1 MTYRQLLLATGTC
14 TGLLIAAASLAM
26 PINVPMPDLASA
38 ISLIDDDE
46 SDGDDNRQWLRR
58 NDDDDSHRAS
68 GRRDDDDE
76 DDDEDDD
83 DDDDGREG
91 RDGAMQPQSDTA
103 PANGLFTP
111 GAKPK
116 VQLN

>member
-1 MTYRQLLLATGTC
+1 MTYRKLILAAGTC

-26 PINVPMPDLASA
+26 PINVPMPDFASA
-38 ISLIDDDE
+38 ISLVDDDE
-46 SDGDDNRQWLRR
+46 SDGDDNRQKLRL
-58 NDDDDSHRAS
+58 NDDDENRRAS
-68 GRRDDDDE
+68 GERDDDDE
-76 DDDEDDD
+76 GGDDDDER
-83 DDDDGREG
+83 DGRN
-91 RDGAMQPQSDTA
+91 GAMQPQNDTA

>member
-1 MTYRQLLLATGTC
+1 MTYRALLLATGAGA
-14 TGLLIAAASLAM
+14 GLLIGAASLAM
-26 PINVPMPDLASA
+26 PINAPMPDVASA

-46 SDGDDNRQWLRR
+46 SDGDENRQGLRR
-58 NDDDDSHRAS
+58 NDDDDSRQAS
-68 GRRDDDDE
+68 GE
-76 DDDEDDD
+76 C
-83 DDDDGREG
+83 DDDDGCDG
-91 RDGAMQPQSDTA
+91 RNGAMQPQNDTA

>member
-1 MTYRQLLLATGTC
+1 MTYRKLILATGTC
-14 TGLLIAAASLAM
+14 AGLLIAAASLAM
-26 PINVPMPDLASA
+26 PINAPVPDVGSA
-38 ISLIDDDE
+38 IRVVDDDE
-46 SDGDDNRQWLRR
+46 SDGDDNRQALRR
-58 NDDDDSHRAS
+58 NDDGDSRQAS
-68 GRRDDDDE
+68 GERDDDDNE
-76 DDDEDDD
+76 SD

-91 RDGAMQPQSDTA
+91 RNGAMQPQNDTA

>member
-1 MTYRQLLLATGTC
+1 MTYRKLILATGTC

-26 PINVPMPDLASA
+26 PINAPIPDVASA
-38 ISLIDDDE
+38 ISLVDDDE
-46 SDGDDNRQWLRR
+46 SDGDDNRQKLRL
-58 NDDDDSHRAS
+58 NDDDDNRQAS
-68 GRRDDDDE
+68 GERDDDDE
-76 DDDEDDD
+76 GD
-83 DDDDGREG
+83 DDDDGRDG
-91 RDGAMQPQSDTA
+91 RNGAMQPQNDTA

>member
-1 MTYRQLLLATGTC
+1 MTYRKLILATGTC

-26 PINVPMPDLASA
+26 PINAPMPDRASA
-38 ISLIDDDE
+38 ISLVDDDE
-46 SDGDDNRQWLRR
+46 SDSDDNLHRLRR
-58 NDDDDSHRAS
+58 SDDDYGRQAS
-68 GRRDDDDE
+68 GER
-76 DDDEDDD
+76 DDD
-83 DDDDGREG
+83 DDDEG
-91 RDGAMQPQSDTA
+91 DDDDDRRDGAMQPQSDTA

>member
-1 MTYRQLLLATGTC
+1 MTYRALLLAAGTC

-26 PINVPMPDLASA
+26 PINAPMPDLASA
-38 ISLIDDDE
+38 ISLVDDDE
-46 SDGDDNRQWLRR
+46 SDGDDNRQGLRR
-58 NDDDDSHRAS
+58 NDDDDSRQAS
-68 GRRDDDDE
+68 GE
-76 DDDEDDD
+76 CD
-83 DDDDGREG
+83 DDDDGCNG
-91 RDGAMQPQSDTA
+91 RNGAMQPQNDTA